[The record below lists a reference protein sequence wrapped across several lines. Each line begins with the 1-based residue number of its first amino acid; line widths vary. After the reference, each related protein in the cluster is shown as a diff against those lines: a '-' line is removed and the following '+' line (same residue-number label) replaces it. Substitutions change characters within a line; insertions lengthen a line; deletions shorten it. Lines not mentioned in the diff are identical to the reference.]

1 MIANSSARSKQ
12 RSSLLRLYAL
22 SRVVQL
28 AESTRRAHTCRRI
41 SRRIAAPDSIP
52 SLTKSLIRPTLRELK
67 PASPREKA
75 ALLINIRRLAHEEAV
90 HLSKQR
96 RARGMSP
103 LLK

>member
-1 MIANSSARSKQ
+1 
-12 RSSLLRLYAL
+12 
-22 SRVVQL
+22 
-28 AESTRRAHTCRRI
+28 
-41 SRRIAAPDSIP
+41 
-52 SLTKSLIRPTLRELK
+52 LRELK